1 MPMIYQVGFDIW
13 LVSSNVTREILL
25 SMEVFIGIKNG
36 KKKTHQTEKT
46 WKNTSKLLSN
56 SPYVFVGKKHIN
68 WGSFQLAILDSW
80 CRTPKCG
87 TSAPAVAKLV
97 HV

>member
-36 KKKTHQTEKT
+36 KKKHIKRKKHGKTHQNCYQTPPMFLWEKT
-46 WKNTSKLLSN
+46 
-56 SPYVFVGKKHIN
+56 H
-68 WGSFQLAILDSW
+68 QL
-80 CRTPKCG
+80 G
-87 TSAPAVAKLV
+87 QFPAG
-97 HV
+97 HP